1 MNTTRRLSLSY
12 TLEKPNAVCC
22 FTSVL
27 LSVSLMALFKI
38 INLCLFQQNFPT
50 DISLFVKELHK
61 KV

>member
-1 MNTTRRLSLSY
+1 MNTKKVIVTY

-27 LSVSLMALFKI
+27 LSVLLMALFMI
-38 INLCLFQQNFPT
+38 INLCLLQQNFPT
-50 DISLFVKELHK
+50 DISLFIKELHK